1 MIVSYECTFFIPA
14 VHSLKAKRSIVQ
26 RMVQRARQRYNVSVS
41 EVDFQDVWQRATIAV
56 VAVSETKAVAER
68 EVERVLALFESE
80 VEWELTELVKDYF

>member
-1 MIVSYECTFFIPA
+1 
-14 VHSLKAKRSIVQ
+14 
-26 RMVQRARQRYNVSVS
+26 MVQRARQRYNVSVS

-56 VAVSETKAVAER
+56 VAVSETKAIAER